1 MLQERSLQVTAHPR
15 TLPPSAREGQI
26 KGKGAEGEGRG
37 RRGGRKGE
45 ERGRKEVKVL

>member
-1 MLQERSLQVTAHPR
+1 MLQERSVQVTAHPR

-37 RRGGRKGE
+37 RREGGG
-45 ERGRKEVKVL
+45 GRKEVKVL